1 MKTKLLAVAL
11 FGATIGAVALFP
23 TFATIGAGVAT
34 PGELQAIVLP
44 PAGIEPSGER
54 AKVEVVFALDTTGSM
69 SGLIEAAKEKIWSI
83 ASTMAGAQPA
93 PEIRIGLVAYRDR
106 GDTYV
111 TRRVDLSSDLD
122 SVYAQLMDFRAGGG
136 GDGPESVN
144 QALHDAVHGMSWSQD
159 GQVYKAVFLV
169 GDAPPHMDYQ
179 DDVPYPETVSVATR
193 RGIVVNA
200 VQCGSWRETGI
211 EWRRIADLGA
221 GHYFQVGQSGSA
233 VAIATP
239 FDAELAALS
248 AKLDATRLY
257 YGTREQKAK
266 QQAKMAAT
274 AKLEADASVES
285 KARRATFNAAPA
297 GAANLAGEG
306 DLVEDVAA
314 GRVDLA
320 TVEAE
325 QLPEPLQAMSPA
337 ERKAE
342 VDETAARRDGIRSQ
356 IRELSEKRS
365 AFVAKKVEE
374 AGGAKD
380 SLDDRIYRAVREQA
394 AKAGLRYEAAAP
406 SY

>member
-11 FGATIGAVALFP
+11 FGATIGAVALYP
-23 TFATIGAGVAT
+23 SFATIGTGAAT
-34 PGELQAIVLP
+34 PRQDPAAFVP
-44 PAGIEPSGER
+44 PTTETANGER
-54 AKVEVVFALDTTGSM
+54 PRVEVVFALDTTGSM

-83 ASTMAGAQPA
+83 ATTMAAAQPA
-93 PEIRIGLVAYRDR
+93 PEIHIGLVAVRDR
-106 GDTYV
+106 GDAYV
-111 TRRVDLSSDLD
+111 TKRVDLSADLD

-144 QALHDAVHGMSWSQD
+144 EALHDAVHRMSWSQD
-159 GQVYKAVFLV
+159 GQAYKAVFLV

-179 DDVPYPETVSVATR
+179 DDIPYPETVAAATR

-200 VQCGSWRETGI
+200 VQCGSLRETGT
-211 EWRRIADLGA
+211 EWRRIADLGT
-221 GHYFQVGQSGSA
+221 GRYFQVGQGGSA

-248 AKLDATRLY
+248 AKLDGTRLY

-274 AKLEADASVES
+274 GKLEAAASVES
-285 KARRATFNAAPA
+285 KARRATFNATPA
-297 GAANLAGEG
+297 GATNLLGEG

-314 GRVDLA
+314 GRVDLS
-320 TVEAE
+320 TVEPE
-325 QLPEPLQAMSPA
+325 KLPEALKAMSPA
-337 ERKAE
+337 ARQAE
-342 VDETAARRDGIRSQ
+342 VDETGARRDEIRKQ
-356 IRELSEKRS
+356 IRELSEQRS

-380 SLDDRIYRAVREQA
+380 SLDDKIYGAVREQA
-394 AKAGLRYEAAAP
+394 AKAGLRYDAPAP

>member
-1 MKTKLLAVAL
+1 VAL
-11 FGATIGAVALFP
+11 FGATIGAVALYP
-23 TFATIGAGVAT
+23 SFATMGAGVTT
-34 PGELQAIVLP
+34 PDKGQVIVLP
-44 PAGIEPSGER
+44 PAKESPDGER
-54 AKVEVVFALDTTGSM
+54 PKIEVVFALDTTGSM

-83 ASTMAGAQPA
+83 ATTMAGAQPA

-106 GDTYV
+106 GDAYV
-111 TRRVDLSSDLD
+111 TKRVDLSSDLD

-144 QALHDAVHGMSWSQD
+144 QALHEAVNRMSWSRD

-179 DDVPYPETVSVATR
+179 DDVPYPDTVAVATR
-193 RGIVVNA
+193 KGIVVNA
-200 VQCGSWRETGI
+200 VQCGHLRETTT
-211 EWRRIADLGA
+211 EWQRIADLGA

-248 AKLDATRLY
+248 AKLDGTRLY

-266 QQAKMAAT
+266 QQAKLAAT
-274 AKLEADASVES
+274 AKLEASASVES

-297 GAANLAGEG
+297 GTANLAGEG

-314 GRVDLA
+314 GRVDLS

-325 QLPEPLQAMSPA
+325 KLPETLRAMSPA
-337 ERKAE
+337 QRKAE
-342 VDETAARRDGIRSQ
+342 VDETAARRDEIRRQ
-356 IRELSEKRS
+356 IRELSEQRS
-365 AFVAKKVEE
+365 TFVAKKVEE

-380 SLDDRIYRAVREQA
+380 SLDDKIYGAVREQA